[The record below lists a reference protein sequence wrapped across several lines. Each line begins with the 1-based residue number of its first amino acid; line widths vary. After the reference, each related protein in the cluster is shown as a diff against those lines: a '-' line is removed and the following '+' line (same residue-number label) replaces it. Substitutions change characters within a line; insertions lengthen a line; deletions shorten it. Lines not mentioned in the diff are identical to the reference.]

1 MLAVAGPSD
10 GVVIQVSPSTYAYVG
25 SRLPLPEVPP
35 GCTVVG
41 AVFRGGLP
49 HLVLLDADRRT
60 LRVLGTNGGH
70 AFHAAP
76 AELVHVAPNT
86 KHELLACVDVRGAL
100 RVLDLDGGVV
110 FERR

>member
-1 MLAVAGPSD
+1 M
-10 GVVIQVSPSTYAYVG
+10 
-25 SRLPLPEVPP
+25 
-35 GCTVVG
+35 
-41 AVFRGGLP
+41 
-49 HLVLLDADRRT
+49 LLDADRRT